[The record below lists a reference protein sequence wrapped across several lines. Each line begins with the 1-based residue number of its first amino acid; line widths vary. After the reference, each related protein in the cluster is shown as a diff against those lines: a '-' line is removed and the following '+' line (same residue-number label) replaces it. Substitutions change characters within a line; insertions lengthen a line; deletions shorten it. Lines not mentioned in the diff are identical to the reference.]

1 VNMGWRG
8 SRRPFRAAPRVLVL
22 TLLLGLLGAG
32 AGAVWGELRGR
43 MHQATAVILLNPT
56 EGNPF
61 APDSAA
67 GVNLVDLETEAQ
79 LVLSDE
85 VARLVADRRGDDGTP
100 SSQLS
105 GVDAEVP
112 PNTQLIEITV
122 ENKNSEEALD
132 RAQAFAEVYLEYRQ
146 SRSETAAFDRGA
158 AVKEQIRLQSDELQA
173 QVQELDSAT
182 EGSPKAL
189 LLQQQI
195 IELTDHLGQLRSE
208 AADLDAAPV
217 DPGQVVTPAYVKDA
231 GPLGTGLVAAI
242 LGALVGAGLGLA
254 WGLSRVRLAGWVR
267 NPDDLD
273 PVDVPVLAALGS
285 RDPTPED
292 LGRLRAGVLSLD
304 IRRPLVVVVTGLAGG
319 TCSALPLASS
329 LARAN
334 HEAVLVHTGTPEEE
348 AVKVGLADLLRGQ
361 IDADEALEPAL
372 QHLTVLGPGTG
383 TDDLDDLVM
392 TPEMADLVEDLGK
405 RGDLVILD
413 APDANS
419 PRTLGLAQ
427 LADVVLLEVPRGRAT
442 LDQVEATLSLLG
454 RPEQRSLALV
464 VTAAP
469 GRRAS

>member
-1 VNMGWRG
+1 MNVGWRG

-85 VARLVADRRGDDGTP
+85 VAGLVADRRGGGTAG
-100 SSQLS
+100 SQLT
-105 GVDAEVP
+105 GVEAEVP

-122 ENKNSEEALD
+122 ENKSSDEALN

-158 AVKEQIRLQSDELQA
+158 AVKEQIRLQSDELQT
-173 QVQELDSAT
+173 QVQELDSAP

-189 LLQQQI
+189 LVQQQI

-231 GPLGTGLVAAI
+231 GPLGTGLVAAL
-242 LGALVGAGLGLA
+242 LGAILGAGLGLA

-267 NPDDLD
+267 GPDDLD

-292 LGRLRAGVLSLD
+292 LGRLRAGLLSLD
-304 IRRPLVVVVTGLAGG
+304 VRRPLVVVVTGLTGG
-319 TCSALPLASS
+319 TCSPMPLATS

-334 HEAVLVHTGTPEEE
+334 HEAVLVHTGTPHPES
-348 AVKVGLADLLRGQ
+348 VKVGLADLLRGQ
-361 IDADEALEPAL
+361 IDADEALEPAI

-419 PRTLGLAQ
+419 PRTLGLTQ
-427 LADVVLLEVPRGRAT
+427 LADVVLLEVPRGQTT
-442 LDQVEATLSLLG
+442 LDQVEAALAVLG
-454 RPEQRSLALV
+454 RPERRSLALV

-469 GRRAS
+469 GRRSR

>member
-1 VNMGWRG
+1 
-8 SRRPFRAAPRVLVL
+8 VLVL

-61 APDSAA
+61 APDSTAS
-67 GVNLVDLETEAQ
+67 VDLVDLETEAQ

-85 VARLVADRRGDDGTP
+85 VAGLVADRRGGGTAA
-100 SSQLS
+100 SQLT
-105 GVDAEVP
+105 GVEAEVP

-122 ENKNSEEALD
+122 ENKNQDEALD

-158 AVKEQIRLQSDELQA
+158 AVKEQIRLQSDELQT
-173 QVQELDSAT
+173 QVQELDDT
-182 EGSPKAL
+182 PEGSPRAL

-231 GPLGTGLVAAI
+231 GPLGTGLVAAL
-242 LGALVGAGLGLA
+242 LGAIVGAGLGLA

-267 NPDDLD
+267 GPDDLD
-273 PVDVPVLAALGS
+273 PVDVPVLAALES
-285 RDPTPED
+285 RDPTADD
-292 LGRLRAGVLSLD
+292 LGRLRAGLLSLD
-304 IRRPLVVVVTGLAGG
+304 VRRPLVVVVTGLAGG
-319 TCSALPLASS
+319 TCSPKPLAGS

-334 HEAVLVHTGTPEEE
+334 HEAVLVHTGTPDAET
-348 AVKVGLADLLRGQ
+348 VKVGLADMLRGQ
-361 IDADEALEPAL
+361 IDADEALEPAI

-383 TDDLDDLVM
+383 ADDLDDLVM
-392 TPEMADLVEDLGK
+392 TPQMADLVEDLGK

-442 LDQVEATLSLLG
+442 LGQVEATLTLLG

-469 GRRAS
+469 GRRNK

>member
-1 VNMGWRG
+1 
-8 SRRPFRAAPRVLVL
+8 VLVL

-61 APDSAA
+61 APDSTAS
-67 GVNLVDLETEAQ
+67 VDLVDLETEAQ

-85 VARLVADRRGDDGTP
+85 VAGLVADHRGQGTAA
-100 SSQLS
+100 SQLI
-105 GVDAEVP
+105 GVEAEVP

-122 ENKNSEEALD
+122 ENKNKDEALD
-132 RAQAFAEVYLEYRQ
+132 RAQAFAEVYLEYRE

-158 AVKEQIRLQSDELQA
+158 AVKEQIRLQSDELQT
-173 QVQELDSAT
+173 QVQELDGAP

-231 GPLGTGLVAAI
+231 GPLGTGLVAAL
-242 LGALVGAGLGLA
+242 LGAMVGAGLGLA

-267 NPDDLD
+267 GPDDLD
-273 PVDVPVLAALGS
+273 PVGVPVLAALES
-285 RDPTPED
+285 RDPTPDD
-292 LGRLRAGVLSLD
+292 LGRLRAGLLSLD
-304 IRRPLVVVVTGLAGG
+304 VRRPLVVVVTGLAGG
-319 TCSALPLASS
+319 TCSPMPLASS

-334 HEAVLVHTGTPEEE
+334 HEAVLVHTGTPDAE
-348 AVKVGLADLLRGQ
+348 AVKVGLADMLRGQ
-361 IDADEALEPAL
+361 IDADEALEPAT

-392 TPEMADLVEDLGK
+392 TPQMADLVEDLGK

-419 PRTLGLAQ
+419 PRTLGLTQ

-442 LDQVEATLSLLG
+442 LDEVEATLTLL
-454 RPEQRSLALV
+454 RRSEQRSLALV

-469 GRRAS
+469 GRRSK